1 MTSYQIWGLVIQLLF
16 LAIGVYLYLFS
27 RGWIRFGNSE
37 VRQKSEVFRVENA
50 GWMRFLGLALAAVM
64 LANIVIG
71 FMELSASR

>member
-1 MTSYQIWGLVIQLLF
+1 MTSYQTWGFVIQLLF

-37 VRQKSEVFRVENA
+37 VRQKSEAFRAENA

-71 FMELSASR
+71 FLEMSASR